1 MRAREFLASSSR
13 ISAPGIPALL
23 LVSLLLAVSACDAQQ
38 MDDFPPVT
46 TETLQD
52 AVGERSVN
60 LIYVPAYTH
69 ALDQGGR
76 VPLTTTLMI
85 HNVSSREIV
94 IHSVRYYDSA
104 GRLVQSQLD
113 EPRSLQALETFEI
126 LQEPSALGAGA
137 GANFLV
143 GWTGR
148 SGPAPL
154 VEALMVGHQ
163 GAGRLTFTSRGV
175 EVGLEDVGS
184 ATDARP
190 R

>member
-1 MRAREFLASSSR
+1 MC
-13 ISAPGIPALL
+13 
-23 LVSLLLAVSACDAQQ
+23 ACDRPSLET
-38 MDDFPPVT
+38 FPSGT

-52 AVGERSVN
+52 AVGDRSVN
-60 LIYVPAYTH
+60 LIYVPAYIY

-104 GRLVQSQLD
+104 GALVQSQLD
-113 EPRSLQALETFEI
+113 EPRALQALETLEI
-126 LQEPSALGAGA
+126 RQEPSASGTGA

-175 EVGLEDVGS
+175 EVGLEEVGS
-184 ATDARP
+184 EKEARS